1 MLKRSRT
8 GCVAPWQE
16 LGDALVAERNVE
28 VFVIRVT
35 GRLCFRPE
43 RNGGRRRRENKQR
56 LERGAGAR
64 ETAGSALGDSEPGCR
79 SHVRAGRRPP
89 CGPAP
94 ARARPLDGEGP
105 ARAARAGPP
114 GSGLT
119 QPHAAWQ
126 ARGQIKCPRDCPLGE
141 LLSPV
146 QSRETPTSQLPG
158 PGPHDAQVTAANQTA
173 GPGWRV
179 PSGS

>member
-16 LGDALVAERNVE
+16 LGDTLVAERNVE

-43 RNGGRRRRENKQR
+43 RNGGQRRRENKQR
-56 LERGAGAR
+56 LEQGAGAR
-64 ETAGSALGDSEPGCR
+64 D
-79 SHVRAGRRPP
+79 
-89 CGPAP
+89 
-94 ARARPLDGEGP
+94 
-105 ARAARAGPP
+105 GPP

-126 ARGQIKCPRDCPLGE
+126 ARGQIKCPRDCLLGE
-141 LLSPV
+141 LLNPV
-146 QSRETPTSQLPG
+146 QSRGTPTSQLPG

-173 GPGWRV
+173 GPGRRV